1 MFTFSENP
9 INRGT
14 KWGKKL
20 FCTKKFR
27 ILSSSWWCEK
37 MQAAG
42 TSIFPS
48 RKETIE
54 MSPSLNWVFIKK
66 NLKGKQIFPLL
77 LKTASFSIYN
87 TYTVSL

>member
-1 MFTFSENP
+1 
-9 INRGT
+9 
-14 KWGKKL
+14 
-20 FCTKKFR
+20 
-27 ILSSSWWCEK
+27 

-48 RKETIE
+48 RKEIVE